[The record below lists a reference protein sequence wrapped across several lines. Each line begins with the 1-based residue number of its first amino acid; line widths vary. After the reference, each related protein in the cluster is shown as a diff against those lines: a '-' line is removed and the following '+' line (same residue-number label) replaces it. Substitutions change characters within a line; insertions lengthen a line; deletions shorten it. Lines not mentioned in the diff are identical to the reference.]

1 MTIPEEPTRVRDSWR
16 KSSYSAN
23 TENCVAV
30 RRQLEDVEVMD
41 TKNPGAG
48 VLSVQPAAWKALL
61 GSL

>member
-1 MTIPEEPTRVRDSWR
+1 MTIPEEPTRVRGSWR

-30 RRQLEDVEVMD
+30 RQLEDVEVMD
-41 TKNPGAG
+41 TKNPDGG